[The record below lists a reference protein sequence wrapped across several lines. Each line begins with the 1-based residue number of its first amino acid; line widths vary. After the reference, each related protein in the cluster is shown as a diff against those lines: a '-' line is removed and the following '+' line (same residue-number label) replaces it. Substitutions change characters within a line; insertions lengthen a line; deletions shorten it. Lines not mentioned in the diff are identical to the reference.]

1 MAYIDDQLVEFRDL
15 IENAIRAEGSK
26 GKTAIIRSSRPI
38 NLIHDAVKKALID
51 CDVDADLIFP
61 PLGESS
67 PEIKIA
73 GHIKQKDQDVCVIPR
88 NIEKESA
95 VINWGPLSYLAE
107 RDLYGYEYSNNT
119 LVINVRS
126 QLSSLSKNF
135 DTLFERTI
143 AEAQNLHV
151 RYPNIVLGEVYLIP
165 AYEYKDKEV
174 KNKKVAF
181 KKKHVNVEK
190 YISFFEEIN
199 GRDLSE
205 KSGIEADLENTRNA
219 YLYER
224 CALLIV
230 DFSQNPPKLYHNSDE
245 LKEDG
250 LISEDFPIEYSSLSF
265 DGFAQDILHIYEQ
278 RFDANNIMVN
288 P

>member
-205 KSGIEADLENTRNA
+205 KSGFEADLENTRNA

-278 RFDANNIMVN
+278 RFDANNIIVN